1 MSTFRA
7 KIFELVAIYF
17 AILFMTGCGSGAG
30 VQTASVDSVY
40 RPVETDFLSQPYR
53 APQIYNPPEGE
64 RHIPDRLESRH
75 GSRVVRKPAVRLAVL
90 KQILK

>member
-1 MSTFRA
+1 M
-7 KIFELVAIYF
+7 VAIYF
-17 AILFMTGCGSGAG
+17 AILFITGCGSGAG

-40 RPVETDFLSQPYR
+40 RPVETLFIPSQPYR

-64 RHIPDRLESRH
+64 RYIPDRLESRH
-75 GSRVVRKPAVRLAVL
+75 GSRVVRKPAVQLAVL